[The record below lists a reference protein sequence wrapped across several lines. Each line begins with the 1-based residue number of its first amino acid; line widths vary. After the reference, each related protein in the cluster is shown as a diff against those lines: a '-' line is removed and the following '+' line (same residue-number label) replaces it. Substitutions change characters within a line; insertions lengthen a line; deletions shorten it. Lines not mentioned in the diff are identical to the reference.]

1 VVVKSCSVDEGTL
14 MPSKLPKPKHDFP
27 VFDEEECH
35 NPAESVKD
43 LVLFLVITYS
53 FKMRLTSQQPILLS
67 SLILVPVRLIKVDA
81 NWSRHPRKKNRL
93 SNSHPPPIWD
103 ITEICTDSFITVTS
117 ILKWRKLTKETD
129 WSWLPTILMGR
140 LYMWK
145 LYALSLG
152 ASKTVSKNWWN

>member
-1 VVVKSCSVDEGTL
+1 

-93 SNSHPPPIWD
+93 SNSHPPPI
-103 ITEICTDSFITVTS
+103 
-117 ILKWRKLTKETD
+117 
-129 WSWLPTILMGR
+129 
-140 LYMWK
+140 
-145 LYALSLG
+145 
-152 ASKTVSKNWWN
+152 